1 MSDIDLDRLDEL
13 YAAATPGEWWEHED
27 AFRVPSMDPEED
39 DYVGANFNV
48 LIGDQ
53 EDRVC
58 ECHHGECNPKANAT
72 FIAAVNNAYPA
83 LIALA
88 RRTLAAEAELS
99 RLRGLLVDYE
109 KTIGSQRS
117 MYRDSERHE
126 RLERV
131 NAEARRIA
139 QEVRHDAE

>member
-1 MSDIDLDRLDEL
+1 MPDIDLDRLDEL
-13 YAAATPGEWWEHED
+13 YAAATPGEWSAWLPPINGGED
-27 AFRVPSMDPEED
+27 
-39 DYVGANFNV
+39 
-48 LIGDQ
+48 
-53 EDRVC
+53 
-58 ECHHGECNPKANAT
+58 NPDCQ
-72 FIAAVNNAYPA
+72 FIAAVHNAYPA